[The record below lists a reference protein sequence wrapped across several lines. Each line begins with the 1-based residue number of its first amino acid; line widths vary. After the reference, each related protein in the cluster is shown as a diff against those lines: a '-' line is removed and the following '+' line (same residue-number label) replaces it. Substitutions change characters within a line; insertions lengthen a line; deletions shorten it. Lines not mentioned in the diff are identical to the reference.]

1 LVLKISLK
9 VESMVIGN
17 LKLYTRWLFTNACN
31 TNLEMELRL
40 KMVLASKITIQK
52 IKLIQL
58 FFYMEINQRQ
68 NAPRKF

>member
-1 LVLKISLK
+1 
-9 VESMVIGN
+9 MVIGN

-58 FFYMEINQRQ
+58 FFYMEINQDKMHQ
-68 NAPRKF
+68 ENFKYVLLDP